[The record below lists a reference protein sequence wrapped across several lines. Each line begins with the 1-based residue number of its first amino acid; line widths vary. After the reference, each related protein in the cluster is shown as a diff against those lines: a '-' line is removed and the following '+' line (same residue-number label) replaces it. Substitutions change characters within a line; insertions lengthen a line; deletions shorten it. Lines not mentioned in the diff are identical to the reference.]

1 MCVWVVSKMMRNI
14 FVCAAVVTATLRA
27 AVPDVTGQWLVV
39 ATFDRATG
47 GTRTQPPVKLLCT
60 FEQHDAALSGSCRPA
75 DGPEGLPLTG
85 TTGEKTVEWSFQI
98 APGAT
103 AARQSAIFRATR
115 GSGASAM
122 SGRFEFGESRGRF
135 RATKQ

>member
-1 MCVWVVSKMMRNI
+1 MRNT
-14 FVCAAVVTATLRA
+14 FVCAAVVAAALRA

-47 GTRTQPPVKLLCT
+47 GTPTQQPVKLVCT
-60 FEQHDAALSGSCRPA
+60 FEQHDAALAGSCRPA
-75 DGPEGLPLTG
+75 DAPEGLPITG
-85 TTGEKTVEWSFQI
+85 TAGEKTVEWSFQI
-98 APGAT
+98 APSAT
-103 AARQSAIFRATR
+103 AARQSAIFRGTR

-122 SGRFEFGESRGRF
+122 SGRFEFGESHGRF